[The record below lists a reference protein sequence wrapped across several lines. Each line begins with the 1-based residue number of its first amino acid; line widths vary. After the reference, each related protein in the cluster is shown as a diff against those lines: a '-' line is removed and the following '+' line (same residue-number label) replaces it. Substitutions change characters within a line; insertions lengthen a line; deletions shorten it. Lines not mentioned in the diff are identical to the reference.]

1 MKMVPCT
8 NSTKKIMHVGS
19 KTIWPGDT
27 RDVEETL
34 HPDYEPAATVVP
46 EPGFTQLQI
55 AIASNV
61 KDAIAM

>member
-1 MKMVPCT
+1 
-8 NSTKKIMHVGS
+8 MHVGS